1 MLRGGKPSEFAP
13 IPVAELS
20 KYVFAFRVILLFLLC
35 ALVRGARLCRLRRGV
50 FGPAD
55 GLWLTLDIFLC
66 ADPSAQLPKNSASHL
81 RALFR
86 STQWSLFLFCS
97 VPLFVAAVENKRR
110 GLAVLVVA
118 GMALQRSAA
127 ALLTQSTTNIALA
140 VMALRP
146 MWIVVSMV
154 AGAHQH
160 RQRGAQQLV

>member
-1 MLRGGKPSEFAP
+1 MLRGEKSSHFAL
-13 IPVAELS
+13 ISGAELS

-35 ALVRGARLCRLRRGV
+35 AVVRGARLCRLRRGV
-50 FGPAD
+50 FVPSD
-55 GLWLTLDIFLC
+55 GLWIILDIFLC
-66 ADPSAQLPKNSASHL
+66 ADPSAQLPEDPASHL

-86 STQWSLFLFCS
+86 SVQWSLFLFCG
-97 VPLFVAAVENKRR
+97 VPLFVAAAERERR

-118 GMALQRSAA
+118 GMALQRSTA

-154 AGAHQH
+154 AGARQH
-160 RQRGAQQLV
+160 RRRGAQRVV

>member
-1 MLRGGKPSEFAP
+1 MLRGEKSSEFTP
-13 IPVAELS
+13 ISSAELS
-20 KYVFAFRVILLFLLC
+20 KYVFALSC
-35 ALVRGARLCRLRRGV
+35 DPALSAVCSRPRREALQAPPRRLQPLRR
-50 FGPAD
+50 FLDYP
-55 GLWLTLDIFLC
+55 DIFLC
-66 ADPSAQLPKNSASHL
+66 ADPSAQLPKDSANHL

-86 STQWSLFLFCS
+86 STQWSLFLFCG
-97 VPLFVAAVENKRR
+97 VPLFLAAAERERR

-154 AGAHQH
+154 AGAREH
-160 RQRGAQQLV
+160 RRRGAQHLV